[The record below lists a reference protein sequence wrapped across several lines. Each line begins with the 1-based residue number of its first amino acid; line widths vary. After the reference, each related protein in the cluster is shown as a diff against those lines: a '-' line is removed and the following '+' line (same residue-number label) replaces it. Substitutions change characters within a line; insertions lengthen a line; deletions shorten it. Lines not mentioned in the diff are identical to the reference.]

1 MQTQT
6 CCHTLR
12 RTSKGRYYM
21 SMAGG
26 SFERVSR
33 EDARQELCEAKK
45 HHTIIDECKSAKG
58 KQWVIYQEI

>member
-6 CCHTLR
+6 YYHTLR

-21 SMAGG
+21 SRAGG
-26 SFERVSR
+26 NFERVSK

-45 HHTIIDECKSAKG
+45 RHGIVDERKFRKV
-58 KQWVIYQEI
+58 KYWVIYQEI